1 MEEEEE
7 EEPPSFFA
15 KGFDCCEE
23 AFGLLGFSLLLA
35 ARLSPPLLLPPFL
48 FFAVDL
54 LFFSLNVRQWRL
66 FTGSYGDGTASR

>member
-35 ARLSPPLLLPPFL
+35 ARLSPLPLLLPPL
-48 FFAVDL
+48 SFF
-54 LFFSLNVRQWRL
+54 RC
-66 FTGSYGDGTASR
+66 